1 VAGAG
6 TLATQAMVQL
16 NSLLVPYPQYG
27 LNAVSMTTAGA
38 HSLYN
43 AAVLQVRKRVTGWWG
58 GNFSYTYSRLSDNQ
72 IGQFGSGNY
81 LAFAAAPGILDN
93 YNYIP
98 GSPNYNPDVD
108 YGVSLNDMAHKLVI
122 APIVQLPFGS
132 GALAQRT
139 LRGYL
144 IGGWTI
150 AAVAMVQSGFPI
162 PITQAPNTTNLN
174 GSGQRPNVVADASV
188 LAPGDITGRLKANPA
203 DNLYLNPAAF
213 SLAPAFTLGNGPFV
227 LPGVRSP
234 TRKSV
239 DLALN
244 KDFPTGRTTKAALR
258 LEVINVFN
266 TPWYT
271 RLASSNFGNANFAQ
285 VTTQANYSRFAQITV
300 RFNW

>member
-1 VAGAG
+1 STGYSQTT
-6 TLATQAMVQL
+6 TLTQNNNIPVTAIDNPFPGGLLQPTG
-16 NSLLVPYPQYG
+16 NSLGLASGASSAISFFDPEATAPRIQQYSIDYQRELPG
-27 LNAVSMTTAGA
+27 NISAGVG
-38 HSLYN
+38 Y
-43 AAVLQVRKRVTGWWG
+43 VG
-58 GNFSYTYSRLSDNQ
+58 SR
-72 IGQFGSGNY
+72 NY

-188 LAPGDITGRLKANPA
+188 
-203 DNLYLNPAAF
+203 
-213 SLAPAFTLGNGPFV
+213 
-227 LPGVRSP
+227 
-234 TRKSV
+234 
-239 DLALN
+239 
-244 KDFPTGRTTKAALR
+244 
-258 LEVINVFN
+258 
-266 TPWYT
+266 
-271 RLASSNFGNANFAQ
+271 
-285 VTTQANYSRFAQITV
+285 
-300 RFNW
+300 